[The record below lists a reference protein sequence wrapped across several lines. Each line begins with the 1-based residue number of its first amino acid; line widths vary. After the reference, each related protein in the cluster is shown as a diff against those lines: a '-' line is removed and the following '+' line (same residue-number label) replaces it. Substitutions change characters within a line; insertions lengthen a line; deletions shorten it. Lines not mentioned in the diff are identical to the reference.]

1 MSAGAAAPHQSDLE
15 DDIFVAAYH
24 GDIRALRRLL
34 AAGRS
39 PNERSDI
46 IDQSLL
52 HNACCFAATAESQ
65 ADRGITLK
73 YQPLEVDYLACC
85 RLLVEAGT
93 NIDSRDGSGDSVLVY
108 ATCCATSAE
117 AIKSIEFLLDA
128 GADVNAVGDNSM
140 TPLHWAACNRSAE
153 AVALYLRRGA
163 AVNAIDDRNETPLET
178 AIRFSQSRHY
188 PLLLSAG
195 SVIPSDTSV
204 PYLRAVLDAGSF
216 RNFEQQHLDRLVMML
231 TPKSSPPDGRRR
243 SRRRLSPLR
252 HIPPDVLRKIAAFA
266 FHAGYYVY

>member
-15 DDIFVAAYH
+15 DDIFLAAYL
-24 GDIRALRRLL
+24 GDIRAVRRLL
-34 AAGRS
+34 AAGVS
-39 PNERSDI
+39 PNAISTVVG
-46 IDQSLL
+46 QSPL
-52 HNACCFAATAESQ
+52 HHLCCFPVN
-65 ADRGITLK
+65 RGSHLR
-73 YQPLEVDYLACC
+73 YEPLERDYVACC
-85 RLLVEAGT
+85 RLLVEAGANVNHCDT
-93 NIDSRDGSGDSVLVY
+93 NGDSVLIY
-108 ATCCATSAE
+108 LAGAATSAD
-117 AIKSIEFLLDA
+117 AIKSMEFLLDA
-128 GADVNAVGDNSM
+128 GADVNAVGNNSM
-140 TPLHWAACNRSAE
+140 TPLHWAACNKRAE

-163 AVNAIDDRNETPLET
+163 AVNVMDDQGETPLKK
-178 AIRFSQSRHY
+178 AINFSRRRNY

-195 SVIPSDTSV
+195 SVIPSNVSV

-252 HIPPDVLRKIAAFA
+252 RIPPDVLRKIAAFA